1 MIGEKKFKWKNNK
14 NEKKEKD
21 FEIVNYIVSIESD
34 EIDNEPQEVI
44 DIINNENENEKIK
57 VVIKVKRK
65 RKKWW

>member
-1 MIGEKKFKWKNNK
+1 MIGEKNLNEGGDK

-21 FEIVNYIVSIESD
+21 FEIVNYIISIESD
-34 EIDNEPQEVI
+34 EIDDEPQEVI

-65 RKKWW
+65 RKK